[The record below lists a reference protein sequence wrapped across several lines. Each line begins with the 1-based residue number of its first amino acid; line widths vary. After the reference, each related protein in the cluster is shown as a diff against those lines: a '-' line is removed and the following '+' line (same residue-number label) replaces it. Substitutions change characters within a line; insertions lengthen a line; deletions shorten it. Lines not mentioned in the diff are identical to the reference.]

1 MTWNFVS
8 DRPIYIQLADQIK
21 MGILSGEFPAGERL
35 PSVRDLATEAGVNP
49 NTMQRALS
57 ELEREGYLY
66 SQRTS
71 GRFVSADGHVFE
83 QVKESLAM
91 EAIEEFFEK
100 MSRLGLDRQ
109 QVIQMMKEFAEKE
122 GQ

>member
-57 ELEREGYLY
+57 ELERRELCFA
-66 SQRTS
+66 QRTK
-71 GRFVSADGHVFE
+71 GRIITEDEEMIKQLQHQIALE
-83 QVKESLAM
+83 QIDEFLRKMKDIGLTREEVVALMNTKE
-91 EAIEEFFEK
+91 E
-100 MSRLGLDRQ
+100 
-109 QVIQMMKEFAEKE
+109 V
-122 GQ
+122 